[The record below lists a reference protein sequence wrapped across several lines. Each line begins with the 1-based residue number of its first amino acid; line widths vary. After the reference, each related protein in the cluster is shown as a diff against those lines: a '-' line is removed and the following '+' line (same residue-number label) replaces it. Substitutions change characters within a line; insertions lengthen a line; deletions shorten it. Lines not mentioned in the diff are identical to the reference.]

1 MKFFMYIFSAIRLIT
16 CLAFVVL
23 FLLYYYTSLLVR
35 KHSQEKVFNLRR
47 NWTII
52 ISWILGIKIELEGNI
67 PEKPVLLVC
76 NHRSMMD
83 PLILAR
89 YIQAYIIAKAEVF
102 RYPLIGAGAKITG
115 VIFVKREKRKSRKA
129 TREAMVET
137 LKAGE
142 NVLVFPEGTTGIR
155 NKTLAFRIGAFEELA
170 VLGLPVVPIAMDYK
184 NKVDLW
190 LTPNMAIQ
198 MLKQFAKWRTYVKIK
213 IGDPII
219 SDDAME
225 LHNMSKD
232 YINKELKN
240 IQENWHEVF
249 G

>member
-1 MKFFMYIFSAIRLIT
+1 MYIFSAIRLIL
-16 CLAFVVL
+16 CLSFVVI
-23 FLLYYYTSLLVR
+23 FLLYYYTSLLFR
-35 KHSQEKVFNLRR
+35 KHSQEKAFNLRR
-47 NWTII
+47 NWTIAV
-52 ISWILGIKIELEGNI
+52 SWILGIKIEVEGNI
-67 PEKPVLLVC
+67 PDKPVLIVC

-89 YIQAYIIAKAEVF
+89 YIQAYIIAKAEIF
-102 RYPLIGAGAKITG
+102 KYPLIGAGAKITG
-115 VIFVKREKRKSRKA
+115 VIFVKRDKRKSRKA
-129 TREAMVET
+129 TREVMVET

-170 VLGLPVVPIAMDYK
+170 VLGLPVIPVVMEYK

-190 LTPNMAIQ
+190 LTPNMALQ

-213 IGDPII
+213 IGDPIV

-225 LHNMSKD
+225 LHDKSKNF
-232 YINKELKN
+232 INEELKT
-240 IQENWHEVF
+240 IQHNWHEVF